1 MSTPPVTLMV
11 SRRAAHGRYQDLL
24 AWLHEGEQLATDF
37 PGYLGSGILAPPRD
51 GDEFQIIFRFSDEPT
66 LHAWEHS
73 ASRRAWLQR
82 GNGLFERPKEARVS
96 GIDDWFGTNT
106 VQKPPRWKQAV
117 AIWLAFF
124 PVSLAFNLL
133 LGPWL
138 IILGLLWTGW
148 IKLPLPALGFKA
160 KRVAQNRYE
169 VQNQW
174 GGNDAPWHPGGEW
187 VIGGRDNQ
195 SVVALNVKSN
205 DGGKS
210 LDGTNTYDNEGP
222 IGFRS
227 HLE

>member
-106 VQKPPRWKQAV
+106 VRKPPRWKQAV

-133 LGPWL
+133 FGNWL
-138 IILGLLWTGW
+138 TALDLVPRVLLSTLALTPVMVYLF
-148 IKLPLPALGFKA
+148 IPLSTRLLASWLHASPATAG
-160 KRVAQNRYE
+160 
-169 VQNQW
+169 
-174 GGNDAPWHPGGEW
+174 
-187 VIGGRDNQ
+187 
-195 SVVALNVKSN
+195 AL
-205 DGGKS
+205 
-210 LDGTNTYDNEGP
+210 
-222 IGFRS
+222 RS
-227 HLE
+227 R